1 MNKGKTVYIL
11 GAGASKT
18 ANLPIQSEIIK
29 LIFDIEEDGQG
40 LSAEADLLNM
50 EVEANLQSLMNYYS
64 IFDQYRRDLGKF
76 IVSNF
81 SSQEIIIRFNSLIES
96 AEIIPLYDF
105 ALQEK
110 RKEIFKEAY
119 SIITK
124 VGISLEDLF
133 TIFDNV
139 QIRHEHFKTYTNKDI
154 TEYNRKLKLCIV
166 YAVIYATV
174 KYSNP
179 ETYNNFAKKLFEKRK
194 LATLKEDVFTIITMN
209 WDSLFE
215 HITNDICSNYNQHI
229 SAHRQKILPDLC
241 FYNDTL
247 KTTGTHLP
255 FTNIKAKGIKNIKI
269 LKMHGS

>member
-133 TIFDNV
+133 TIFDN
-139 QIRHEHFKTYTNKDI
+139 F
-154 TEYNRKLKLCIV
+154 
-166 YAVIYATV
+166 
-174 KYSNP
+174 
-179 ETYNNFAKKLFEKRK
+179 
-194 LATLKEDVFTIITMN
+194 
-209 WDSLFE
+209 
-215 HITNDICSNYNQHI
+215 
-229 SAHRQKILPDLC
+229 
-241 FYNDTL
+241 
-247 KTTGTHLP
+247 
-255 FTNIKAKGIKNIKI
+255 
-269 LKMHGS
+269 